1 MKKLALTIVLA
12 IGVLASCQASP
23 SEHVHVPDK
32 ADCQHA
38 QLCTACGEVLAEHGE
53 HDYPEAPQTEGE
65 GYSFYE
71 CRVCGK
77 IKIVNQD
84 GAPVVPVE

>member
-1 MKKLALTIVLA
+1 MKKSVVIV
-12 IGVLASCQASP
+12 VLLLCFLVACKEQVSH
-23 SEHVHVPDK
+23 EHIPDK

-71 CRVCGK
+71 CRVCGN

>member
-1 MKKLALTIVLA
+1 MKKFALTIVLA
-12 IGVLASCQASP
+12 IGILASCQASP

-71 CRVCGK
+71 CRVCGN